1 MAEISESNIR
11 KIMGRVWEIDPAAIP
26 LGVGFND
33 IIQWDSLGHVN
44 LLIALEKEYNIAI
57 DYEMLTKL
65 VSISAIIQF
74 LKDNVHVG

>member
-11 KIMGRVWEIDPAAIP
+11 KIMGRVWEIDPAEIP
-26 LGVGFND
+26 PGVGFND

-57 DYEMLTKL
+57 DYEMLT
-65 VSISAIIQF
+65 
-74 LKDNVHVG
+74 

>member
-1 MAEISESNIR
+1 MSPKGHQNEHKREPR
-11 KIMGRVWEIDPAAIP
+11 EQKER
-26 LGVGFND
+26 
-33 IIQWDSLGHVN
+33 QWDSLGHVN

>member
-1 MAEISESNIR
+1 
-11 KIMGRVWEIDPAAIP
+11 MGRVWEIDPAAIP
-26 LGVGFND
+26 PDAGFNN

-65 VSISAIIQF
+65 VSISAIIEF
-74 LKDNVHVG
+74 LKDDVHVG

>member
-1 MAEISESNIR
+1 
-11 KIMGRVWEIDPAAIP
+11 MGRVWEIDPAEIP
-26 LGVGFND
+26 PGVGFND

-65 VSISAIIQF
+65 VSISAIIQC